1 MDSLLNKVIL
11 SHDSKTLIHH
21 LDLHLRIPLVV
32 TGNKKGESKDSPIIS
47 NSNSLKVSRDLIQ
60 DGSLYSTVV
69 KSSTKSTGLDKDNNS
84 NQFYTKG
91 FFLSMV
97 IKISSPNLWMS
108 PYSEYQQKL
117 FDIIREQHED
127 QKMNFVQISNWMNEN
142 NYLTPRGKVFSQQ
155 LAWSMY
161 TKKQRSLKRFSQSFE
176 PEILNSKLEVVNYLP
191 NS

>member
-60 DGSLYSTVV
+60 DGSLYSTVI
-69 KSSTKSTGLDKDNNS
+69 KGSRISDKDNNS
-84 NQFYTKG
+84 NHFYTKG

-97 IKISSPNLWMS
+97 IRVSCSNLWMS

-127 QKMNFVQISNWMNEN
+127 QKMNFVQISDWLNEN
-142 NYLTPRGKVFSQQ
+142 HYQTPRGKVFNQS

-161 TKKQRSLKRFSQSFE
+161 TKKMRSIERFSRDNDTQ
-176 PEILNSKLEVVNYLP
+176 VVSTGIDIINYVVDRG
-191 NS
+191 

>member
-1 MDSLLNKVIL
+1 MLDLLLDKVIL
-11 SHDSKTLIHH
+11 NHDSKTRLHH
-21 LDLHLRIPLVV
+21 LDIHLRIPLVMS
-32 TGNKKGESKDSPIIS
+32 GNKKGASKDAPIIS
-47 NSNSLKVSRDLIQ
+47 NSNSLNFSGDLIQ
-60 DGSLYSTVV
+60 CQTNHSTVI
-69 KSSTKSTGLDKDNNS
+69 KGSRISDKDNNS
-84 NQFYTKG
+84 NHFYTKG

-97 IKISSPNLWMS
+97 IQVSSSNLWMS

-161 TKKQRSLKRFSQSFE
+161 TKKQRSLKRFSRSFE

>member
-1 MDSLLNKVIL
+1 MDSLLNKVVL

-32 TGNKKGESKDSPIIS
+32 TGNKKGESKDSPIIYTT
-47 NSNSLKVSRDLIQ
+47 NSLKVSGDLIHSR
-60 DGSLYSTVV
+60 SLYSTVT
-69 KSSTKSTGLDKDNNS
+69 KGSTNDIHKDNNS
-84 NQFYTKG
+84 NQFFTKG

-97 IKISSPNLWMS
+97 IRVSSPNLWLS

-127 QKMNFVQISNWMNEN
+127 KGMNFVQISDWLNEN
-142 NYLTPRGKVFSQQ
+142 NYLTSRGKVFSQP

-161 TKKQRSLKRFSQSFE
+161 TKKKRSINRFSRPVELDVIKSE
-176 PEILNSKLEVVNYLP
+176 VDVVNYFP
-191 NS
+191 TIK

>member
-1 MDSLLNKVIL
+1 LDSLLNKVIL
-11 SHDSKTLIHH
+11 SHNSKTLIHH

-47 NSNSLKVSRDLIQ
+47 NSNSLKVSGDLIHNRP
-60 DGSLYSTVV
+60 LYSTVI
-69 KSSTKSTGLDKDNNS
+69 KSSTISDKDNNS
-84 NQFYTKG
+84 NHFYTKG

-97 IKISSPNLWMS
+97 IRVSSSNLWMS

-127 QKMNFVQISNWMNEN
+127 QKMNFVQISNWLNEN
-142 NYLTPRGKVFSQQ
+142 NYLTPRGKVFSQP

-161 TKKQRSLKRFSQSFE
+161 TKKQRSLKRFSRSFE